1 LKKLHLYITFFWIAL
16 GIFVGGYSYLIGLGK
31 LLDPGPGLFPFTLS
45 LVVLLLSIYKLAKEL
60 PSIEE
65 RKGESRKQKEHN
77 SFENTGKIVILTVI
91 LFAYTY
97 ILEPL
102 GFLLTT
108 FLVMAALLRVAG
120 YTQWIRIIVY
130 AIIICVITYAGF
142 TYLGTN
148 LPTGILDLGLH

>member
-1 LKKLHLYITFFWIAL
+1 MKKLHLYITFFWIAL
-16 GIFVGGYSYLIGLGK
+16 GIFVGGYSYHIGLGK

-45 LVVLLLSIYKLAKEL
+45 LVVLLLSLYKLAKDV
-60 PSIEE
+60 PSIKE
-65 RKGESRKQKEHN
+65 RKGEPGKKEEQN

-108 FLVMAALLRVAG
+108 FLVMTALLRVAG
-120 YTQWIRIIVY
+120 YTKWIRIIIY

-148 LPTGILDLGLH
+148 LPAGILKLGLR

>member
-1 LKKLHLYITFFWIAL
+1 LKKLHLHITFFWIAL
-16 GIFVGGYSYLIGLGK
+16 GIFVGGYSYYIGLGK

-45 LVVLLLSIYKLAKEL
+45 LIVLLLSLYKLAKEF

-65 RKGESRKQKEHN
+65 KKGEPEKKEEQN
-77 SFENTGKIVILTVI
+77 SFENTAKIVVLTVI

-108 FLVMAALLRVAG
+108 FLAMAALLRVAG

-130 AIIICVITYAGF
+130 AIIICVITYTGF
-142 TYLGTN
+142 TYLGTK
-148 LPTGILDLGLH
+148 LPAGIFDLGLH

>member
-16 GIFVGGYSYLIGLGK
+16 GIFVGGYSYRIGLGK

-45 LVVLLLSIYKLAKEL
+45 LVVLLLSLCKLAKGV

-65 RKGESRKQKEHN
+65 RKGKPGQKEEQ
-77 SFENTGKIVILTVI
+77 SPFENTGKIVILTVI

-130 AIIICVITYAGF
+130 AIIICVITYTGF

-148 LPTGILDLGLH
+148 LPTGIFDLGLH